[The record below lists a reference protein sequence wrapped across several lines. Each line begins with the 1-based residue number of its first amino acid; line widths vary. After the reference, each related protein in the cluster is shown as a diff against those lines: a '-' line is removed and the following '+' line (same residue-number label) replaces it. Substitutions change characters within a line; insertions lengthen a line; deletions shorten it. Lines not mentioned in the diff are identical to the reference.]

1 MPRIHMLEI
10 EFRDIPETYS
20 PIQIQ
25 ESKIQHCQ
33 SIITALFRCV
43 GLMSFD
49 QAHLHH
55 GQVGNALEI
64 SARLDE
70 YNTALELFGE
80 LGAAVSDYAS
90 GAVEELAELV
100 TADAVSEQP
109 AKN

>member
-10 EFRDIPETYS
+10 KFRDIPETYS
-20 PIQIQ
+20 PIEVK
-25 ESKIQHCQ
+25 ESEIQHSL
-33 SIITALFRCV
+33 SIVTALFRCV

-55 GQVGNALEI
+55 GGNALAN
-64 SARLDE
+64 SNRLE
-70 YNTALELFGE
+70 EFNLALELFGE

-90 GAVEELAELV
+90 GAVEDLVELA
-100 TADAVSEQP
+100 